1 MALAAWR
8 SILRAAAAARRV
20 IGDRLGADL
29 FLDIAEIAVVVFYVE
44 VGRTDLPVAATGD
57 TH

>member
-1 MALAAWR
+1 
-8 SILRAAAAARRV
+8 
-20 IGDRLGADL
+20 L